1 MNTFK
6 VLQEL
11 AALKQNEKKSTPQL
25 HQLQHEQL
33 RTMLT
38 YAYEYSPYYKSAFE
52 AAGLTAETVR
62 TAPLSAFPVLDK
74 AALLSRFDQLITVSD
89 VTQEELR
96 CFDAG
101 EQVDRKPYKGK
112 HHVVH
117 SSGSTGTPGYFL
129 YDSYAWN
136 RMLLGIIR
144 GALWDMSMPQILK
157 LLAQGPR
164 IAYIAATDGRYGGAM
179 AVGDGIDG
187 VGAKQMY
194 LDIKT
199 PLAEW
204 VSKLRAFRPN
214 IIIGYPSAI
223 KILAELIDSGEVSLR
238 VVRVISCGEPLSGR
252 LRGFLE
258 GVFHTHIVNFYG
270 SSESLAMGV
279 ETDPAEGMLLF
290 DDMNVIEVAE
300 DGIYLTCLY
309 NFAQP
314 LIRYRLSDRLVL
326 QPPKADSQYPFT
338 RATGLLGRS
347 EDLLWFED
355 SAGNRE
361 FLHPMAIEGFCIEG
375 LLDYQFRQTGKS
387 SFEMLAE
394 TAENA
399 NQEVIQSEML
409 RQMRTILLEKGL
421 DHVEFSVRFVEQILP
436 DFQTGKKKLVISKY
450 TDGMRQQERS
460 SATGQST
467 PQGVSQ
473 SGASTAILDHCKGY
487 DQRTQPAVG

>member
-1 MNTFK
+1 MNSFK

-11 AALKQNEKKSTPQL
+11 AALKQNEKKSAPQL
-25 HQLQHEQL
+25 HQLQTEQL
-33 RTMLT
+33 RVMLS
-38 YAYEYSPYYKSAFE
+38 YAYEHSPYYKSAFE

-74 AALLSRFDQLITVSD
+74 ATLLTQFDRLVTVSD

-96 CFDAG
+96 RFDAG

-112 HHVVH
+112 YHVVH

-204 VSKLRAFRPN
+204 VRKLRAFRPN

-238 VVRVISCGEPLSGR
+238 VIRVISCGEPLSGR

-258 GVFHTHIVNFYG
+258 GVFHTRIMNFYG

-290 DDMNVIEVAE
+290 DDMNVIEAGP

-314 LIRYRLSDRLVL
+314 LIRYHLSDRLVL
-326 QPPKADSQYPFT
+326 QPPKADSRYPFT
-338 RATGLLGRS
+338 RATGLLGRN

-355 SAGNRE
+355 PDGNRE

-375 LLDYQFRQTGKS
+375 LLDYQFRQTGRS
-387 SFEMLAE
+387 SFETLAE

-399 NQEVIQSEML
+399 NREMIRAEMI
-409 RQMRTILLEKGL
+409 RQLRTILLEKGI
-421 DHVEFSVRFVEQILP
+421 DYVEFAVRFVGQIFP
-436 DFQTGKKKLVISKY
+436 DSRTGKKKLVISK
-450 TDGMRQQERS
+450 S
-460 SATGQST
+460 LPSA
-467 PQGVSQ
+467 
-473 SGASTAILDHCKGY
+473 
-487 DQRTQPAVG
+487 